1 MHRALAAPF
10 VLTEALQEEIDQA
23 EREREEW
30 ALSLALCELVPDLA
44 GVPDDR
50 KAYERWCKAV
60 DRKASEIF
68 SRLQ

>member
-1 MHRALAAPF
+1 
-10 VLTEALQEEIDQA
+10 
-23 EREREEW
+23 
-30 ALSLALCELVPDLA
+30 LVPDLA